1 MTRTRHQGRVKFF
14 DVRRGFGF
22 IVPDDGGADVFVHYT
37 ALVRAGLP
45 TLLPGQR
52 LSYELHPAPRGK
64 RPQAEC
70 LLLLPEDAQANGAN
84 ESAMAP
90 GPHGKRRQ
98 AAE

>member
-1 MTRTRHQGRVKFF
+1 MTKQRQRGRVKFF
-14 DVRRGFGF
+14 DVRRGYGF
-22 IVPDDGGADVFVHYT
+22 IVPDEGGMDVFVHYT
-37 ALVRAGLP
+37 ALARAGLP

-70 LLLLPEDAQANGAN
+70 LLLLPE
-84 ESAMAP
+84 EAP
-90 GPHGKRRQ
+90 ETPGNTPTHLRDKRRE